1 MTQTTLVLALTAGML
16 AAVNPCG
23 FALLPAYLSLL
34 VAGESRG
41 GTVRRALASTAAMT
55 AGFVTVFGAFGLAVA
70 PAAGWIQERLPWL
83 TVGLGVLLVAVG
95 AWLAAGRSLPTPWR
109 GPRAPELRR
118 TLPSMALFGVAYAAA
133 SLSCTI
139 GPFLAIVVASARA
152 DSTGAGVGLFLAYA
166 AGMGLAVG
174 AAALAVGLLRTS
186 LVRAVRRAGSAISR
200 LGGVLLLLAGAYV
213 AYYGWYEIRLS
224 ADRTAVDDPVV
235 AAAGR
240 IQHSLSSTLSSAGVE
255 VVAGVFAVLLAAT
268 LVTRRLSGR
277 PAPAAAVASDASEV
291 HEEVG
296 DGAGEERPQLR
307 AGVGGHGAE
316 PA

>member
-1 MTQTTLVLALTAGML
+1 MTQTELVLALTAGML

-34 VAGESRG
+34 VAGESTSD
-41 GTVRRALASTAAMT
+41 TVRRALASTAAMT
-55 AGFVTVFGAFGLAVA
+55 AGFVAVFGAFGLAVA
-70 PAAGWIQERLPWL
+70 PAAGWVQERLPWL

-95 AWLAAGRSLPTPWR
+95 AWLAAGRTLPTPWR

-118 TLPSMALFGVAYAAA
+118 TLPSMFAFGTAYAAA

-139 GPFLAIVVASARA
+139 GPFLAIVVTSMRA
-152 DSTGAGVGLFLAYA
+152 GSTGAGVGLFLAYA

-186 LVRAVRRAGSAISR
+186 LIRAVRRAGAVISR
-200 LGGVLLLLAGAYV
+200 LGGALLLLAGAYV

-224 ADRTAVDDPVV
+224 ADRSTVDDPVV
-235 AAAGR
+235 TAAGR
-240 IQHSLSSTLSSAGVE
+240 IQHTISSALTSAGVG
-255 VVAGVFAVLLAAT
+255 VVAGVFVVLLAAA
-268 LVTRRLSGR
+268 LLTRRLSAR
-277 PAPAAAVASDASEV
+277 SAKARSEV
-291 HEEVG
+291 REDVG

>member
-34 VAGESRG
+34 VAGES
-41 GTVRRALASTAAMT
+41 TVDAVRRALASTAAMT
-55 AGFVTVFGAFGLAVA
+55 AGFVAVFGAFGLAVA
-70 PAAGWIQERLPWL
+70 PAAGWIQQRLPWL

-95 AWLAAGRSLPTPWR
+95 AWLAAGRTLPAPWR
-109 GPRAPELRR
+109 GPRAPRLRR
-118 TLPSMALFGVAYAAA
+118 TLPSMFVFGAAYAAA
-133 SLSCTI
+133 SLGCTI
-139 GPFLAIVVASARA
+139 GPFLAIVVASMRA
-152 DSTGAGVGLFLAYA
+152 GSTGAGVGLFVAYA

-186 LVRAVRRAGSAISR
+186 LIRAVRRAGSAISR
-200 LGGVLLLLAGAYV
+200 LGGTLLLLAGAYV

-224 ADRTAVDDPVV
+224 NDRSAVDDPVV
-235 AAAGR
+235 AAAGQ
-240 IQHSLSSTLSSAGVE
+240 IQRTLSSALSSAGVE
-255 VVAGVFAVLLAAT
+255 VVAGAFAVLLVLAVV
-268 LVTRRLSGR
+268 LRRLTQR
-277 PAPAAAVASDASEV
+277 SEV
-291 HEEVG
+291 REEVR

-307 AGVGGHGAE
+307 AGVGGHGTE